1 MRFDISVDITG
12 ATRMLDRLARDQVPF
27 AASKTLNAVAQK
39 VLEAEQHEM
48 RDVFDRPKPYTLNSL
63 RVIRSTK
70 RDLQAVVTFRE
81 AFGKAQIPASKYLAP
96 QIKGGSRR
104 EKRFEVALRRAGVM
118 PNGYRAVPGQG
129 LRLDA
134 YGNVPGATIVRI
146 LSYFKAFPEAGYKA
160 NITDR
165 RRAQLKRGTRTKF
178 GMEMFVG
185 RPADGRLP
193 FGIWQRDT
201 ARAWGASRLRPIF
214 LFVDWTQYEA
224 IFDFEYVGRKTV
236 EREFGPTWDRE
247 LAAAVASARAR

>member
-1 MRFDISVDITG
+1 MRFDVSVDITG

-27 AASKTLNAVAQK
+27 AASKTINAVAQK

-48 RDVFDRPKPYTLNSL
+48 RDVFDRPTPYTMNSM

-70 RDLQAVVTFRE
+70 QRLVSVVEFKE
-81 AFGKAQIPASKYLAP
+81 NNAFGNRPASKYMSP
-96 QIKGGSRR
+96 SIKGGSRR
-104 EKRFEVALRRAGVM
+104 MKGFELLLRNAGVM
-118 PNGYRAVPGQG
+118 PDGYRAVPGRG
-129 LRLDA
+129 LKLDA
-134 YGNVPGATIVRI
+134 YGNVRRGDIIRI
-146 LSYFKAFPEAGYKA
+146 ISYFRAFPERGYKA

-214 LFVDWTQYEA
+214 LFVGWTQYEA

-236 EREFGPTWDRE
+236 EREFGPAWDRE